1 MLVKVPKIRA
11 GQRRTAERPATLDT
25 FAGVIPQAAARATTV
40 AVGEWTVN
48 QSMVIGLQTE
58 KPCLDVSSV
67 KRPTGLTAKDLAAR
81 AAV

>member
-1 MLVKVPKIRA
+1 MGDDHPARPSRCGDAGKVPKIRA

-25 FAGVIPQAAARATTV
+25 FAGVSPQAAARATTV

-58 KPCLDVSSV
+58 KPCLGVSSG
-67 KRPTGLTAKDLAAR
+67 KKTN
-81 AAV
+81 